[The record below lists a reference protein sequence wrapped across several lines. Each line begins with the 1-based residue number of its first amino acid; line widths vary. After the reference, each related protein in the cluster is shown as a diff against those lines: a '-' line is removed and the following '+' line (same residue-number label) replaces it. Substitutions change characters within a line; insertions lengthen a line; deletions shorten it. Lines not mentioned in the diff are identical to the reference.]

1 MHGLRKSRPSWPFTC
16 LLLLAAAAFAA
27 GCSTS
32 NTNSDLSLVNASGNH
47 PADFVATH
55 PAFASPDGSACV
67 SCHGDNL
74 QGGISRVSCFTAS
87 FNGQACHAAGPT
99 PANHQSIATW
109 VNAHQGEAAAL
120 RPTFSGCD
128 TAVCH
133 GATLQGAVGPSC
145 FSPSFAG
152 FLCHSG
158 GPPPDFHDRAT
169 WFVDHRAFAIANG
182 TASCATAACH
192 GATRHADPPGATGP
206 SCFRA
211 AWGALACHAGGP
223 GSGGANHSVPFFDNT
238 HFQATPATFTS
249 VCFTC
254 HDEFAPT
261 VKAGPA
267 CQTCHVAASPL
278 TALNCTS
285 CHTNPPDSAAP
296 AGAVYPNIEG
306 AHAEHIALTS
316 VGTPISCDTCHDG
329 LGSGTLS
336 HYVRAGA
343 VRVPPGDVAF
353 PAGFLYTGIAG
364 TAVTFDNALATL
376 TCSNISCH
384 GAQGTPNWRTGTTA
398 CTSCH
403 KSSSVAPAFYNDY
416 TQTFITHTNHL
427 PRVADIGGGCT
438 TCHTALSAGTHFGT
452 LSDKAIA
459 SRAAAATIN
468 PAFGYPSPPPAVRS
482 ENNCNT
488 GSLGGN
494 CH

>member
-32 NTNSDLSLVNASGNH
+32 TGNSELSLVNASGNH

-120 RPTFSGCD
+120 RDTFSGCD

-169 WFVDHRAFAIANG
+169 WFVGHRAFAVDNG

-192 GATRHADPPGATGP
+192 GATLHADPPGATGP

-249 VCFTC
+249 GCLTC

-296 AGAVYPNIEG
+296 AGAAYPNIEG

-316 VGTPISCDTCHDG
+316 AGTPISCDTCHDG
-329 LGSGTLS
+329 LGSGTLD

-343 VRVPPGDVAF
+343 VRVEPGAVAF
-353 PAGFLYTGIAG
+353 SAGFLYTGIAG
-364 TAVTFDNALATL
+364 TAVIFDNALAAL
-376 TCSNISCH
+376 TCSNVSCH
-384 GAQGTPNWRTGTTA
+384 GALATPNWRTGTTV

-403 KSSSVAPAFYNDY
+403 NSQTVAPAFYTDY
-416 TQTFITHTNHL
+416 TQAFITHNQH
-427 PRVADIGGGCT
+427 IGRTGCT
-438 TCHTALSAGTHFGT
+438 TCHTTLPAGTHFGT
-452 LSDKAIA
+452 LSDKSIVA
-459 SRAAAATIN
+459 RAAAATIN
-468 PAFGYPSPPPAVRS
+468 PAFLYPSPPPVS
-482 ENNCNT
+482 VSMDSCNT
-488 GSLGGN
+488 NSVGD